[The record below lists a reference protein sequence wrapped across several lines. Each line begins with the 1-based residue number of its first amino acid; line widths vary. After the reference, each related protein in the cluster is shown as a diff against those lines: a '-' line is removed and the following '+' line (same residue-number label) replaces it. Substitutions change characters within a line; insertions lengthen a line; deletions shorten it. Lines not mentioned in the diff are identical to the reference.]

1 MKHSKIP
8 LLKYRAVIQRMSNR
22 GLATL
27 VRIFGLGLGCSVKP
41 LSLLGIG
48 QRSNAYAKP
57 SSIEPLLFRIL
68 GERIWNLGVNR
79 ARNGMCTL
87 IQKQTQRLTRFLKGM
102 L

>member
-8 LLKYRAVIQRMSNR
+8 LLKIRKGSLSMPDR
-22 GLATL
+22 GSLTP

-57 SSIEPLLFRIL
+57 FSIEPLLFRIL

-87 IQKQTQRLTRFLKGM
+87 IQKQTQRLIRFLKGM